1 MRRVN
6 AKNDGARSRLTV
18 RKRRTG
24 RPHYARLTDSACSDY
39 FRVPPSAAR
48 PKRMFVN
55 CHYCGY
61 APAHGLIPKTGLCP
75 KCGSMSWDRFALAEP
90 LVPEHMK

>member
-1 MRRVN
+1 MRRTN
-6 AKNDGARSRLTV
+6 TSRTKPQSRLTV
-18 RKRRTG
+18 RKRQAG
-24 RPHYARLTDSACSDY
+24 GPHFARLTDSVNGDY
-39 FRVPPSAAR
+39 FRVPPSEAR
-48 PKRMFVN
+48 PKRVFVN

-90 LVPEHMK
+90 LVPKHMK